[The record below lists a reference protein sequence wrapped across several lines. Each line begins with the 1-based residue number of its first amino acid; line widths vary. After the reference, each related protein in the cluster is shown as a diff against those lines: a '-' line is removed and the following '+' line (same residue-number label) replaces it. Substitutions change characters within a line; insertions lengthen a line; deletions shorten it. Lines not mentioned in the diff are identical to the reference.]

1 MRVNIIYQNAHCIE
15 AGDVKK
21 MKLAKERV
29 SSPVITRKSL
39 EIQREDK
46 ENLSAK
52 KRCDDE
58 LLKTKTTFESYMEEA
73 KENALREV
81 TLLNITS

>member
-1 MRVNIIYQNAHCIE
+1 
-15 AGDVKK
+15 

-52 KRCDDE
+52 KPCDDE
-58 LLKTKTTFESYMEEA
+58 LLKTKITFESYMEEA

-81 TLLNITS
+81 TLRNITS